1 MTARTKL
8 LMGSGDSAHLRPQ
21 PVRQNPLPSWDATD
35 GGGIVHTTPPD
46 NLQIPQG
53 FTRDFWRGDIGGVM
67 LPKTPPWVD
76 GANST
81 PPEMTMSFLLP
92 KYVQFGTSVIDM
104 FLTAHAERNY
114 SHFHL
119 DRGTAINTLG
129 LQGTL
134 DLLAYIQS
142 WGFFTSFWLC
152 GTGDDRSGG
161 WPMLQPMI
169 EPFLQILIAQGLA
182 DNSIALVG
190 EELNSGCV
198 PGGGPNGLDGLING
212 VCAITNPVGIPT
224 WLHFTQNVPA
234 WQAPGQDSVAWWGQF
249 VGKLKGLCSQ
259 LNPDDSAGAQ
269 GAHLWDARW
278 RLAQASLDYR
288 VVAFEIMATA
298 QLYGRCTE
306 EYGCLRGL
314 ENVYCP
320 SGAPTPNAP
329 AVAGFGNGGRYPD
342 GTAI

>member
-1 MTARTKL
+1 MTARTQL
-8 LMGSGDSAHLRPQ
+8 LMGGGGGSAHPRPQ
-21 PVRQNPLPSWDATD
+21 PVRQNPLPPWDASD
-35 GGGIVHTTPPD
+35 NYWPYNQVHTTIPTGIPP
-46 NLQIPQG
+46 NP
-53 FTRDFWRGDIGGVM
+53 TRNFWRHDPWGVT
-67 LPKTPPWVD
+67 LKQTPPLVP
-76 GANST
+76 GGNTT
-81 PPEMTMSFLLP
+81 PREMVMSYQLP
-92 KYVQFGTSVIDM
+92 LYQQPWIDLILTEHAESGLSHCHFDRGMAVNAIGLQKTSDLVAYVQSC
-104 FLTAHAERNY
+104 
-114 SHFHL
+114 
-119 DRGTAINTLG
+119 
-129 LQGTL
+129 
-134 DLLAYIQS
+134 
-142 WGFFTSFWLC
+142 GFFTSFWLC

-342 GTAI
+342 GSAI